1 MNQQYLG
8 KKLTDAIFNVFFRA
22 KESGLYNS
30 LIKKLG
36 ISVSYNGMRD
46 FANGLKT
53 EIPLNALE
61 KILSKYGYE
70 LKFYIA
76 KKDDPNIENIQIQ
89 SAKDILAIL
98 EKEVT
103 ILEENKKIEKTKKDN
118 LKSNKSNA
126 AEKDSLNLNYVESA
140 LSTDFK
146 LDLDVLKDLDIEN
159 DFSAQLTVKDLDEHI
174 NKIMN

>member
-1 MNQQYLG
+1 MNQHYLG

-89 SAKDILAIL
+89 SAKEILSIL
-98 EKEVT
+98 EKEVA

-118 LKSNKSNA
+118 LKSNKSNT
-126 AEKDSLNLNYVESA
+126 EKDSLNLNYVESA

-159 DFSAQLTVKDLDEHI
+159 DFGTQLTVKDIDEHI

>member
-89 SAKDILAIL
+89 SAKDILSIL

-103 ILEENKKIEKTKKDN
+103 ILEENKKLEKTKKDN
-118 LKSNKSNA
+118 LKSNKSST
-126 AEKDSLNLNYVESA
+126 EKDSLNLNYVESA

-159 DFSAQLTVKDLDEHI
+159 DFGTQLTAKDIDEHI

>member
-1 MNQQYLG
+1 MNQHYLG

-46 FANGLKT
+46 FANGLKS

-89 SAKDILAIL
+89 SAKEILSIL
-98 EKEVT
+98 EKEVA
-103 ILEENKKIEKTKKDN
+103 ILEENKKLEKTKKDN
-118 LKSNKSNA
+118 LKSNKANT
-126 AEKDSLNLNYVESA
+126 EKDSLNLNYVESA

-159 DFSAQLTVKDLDEHI
+159 DFGTQLTVKDIDEHI

>member
-89 SAKDILAIL
+89 SAKDILSIL

-103 ILEENKKIEKTKKDN
+103 ILEENKKLEKTKKDN
-118 LKSNKSNA
+118 LKSNKSNT
-126 AEKDSLNLNYVESA
+126 EKDSLNLNYVESA

-159 DFSAQLTVKDLDEHI
+159 DFGTQLTAKDIDEHI

>member
-1 MNQQYLG
+1 MNQHYLG

-89 SAKDILAIL
+89 SAKEILSIL
-98 EKEVT
+98 EKEVA
-103 ILEENKKIEKTKKDN
+103 ILEENKKLEKTKKDN
-118 LKSNKSNA
+118 LKSNKSNI
-126 AEKDSLNLNYVESA
+126 EKDSLNLNYVESA

-159 DFSAQLTVKDLDEHI
+159 DFGTQLTVKDIDEHI

>member
-1 MNQQYLG
+1 MNQHYLG

-89 SAKDILAIL
+89 SAKEILSIL
-98 EKEVT
+98 EKEVA
-103 ILEENKKIEKTKKDN
+103 ILEENKKLEKTKKDN
-118 LKSNKSNA
+118 LKSNKSNT
-126 AEKDSLNLNYVESA
+126 EKDSLNLNYVESA

-159 DFSAQLTVKDLDEHI
+159 DFGTQLTVKDIDEHI